1 MISVHHLYNNNQTG
15 GARWNVRVDQRL
27 DGNSLLGLNVT
38 DNGLVGFSWIDVK
51 EKQTG
56 KMAHYNNDS
65 TYLIFN

>member
-1 MISVHHLYNNNQTG
+1 M
-15 GARWNVRVDQRL
+15 RVDQRL